1 MPMSCSRA
9 VVQCSQGGDVN
20 ILSVSN
26 LASHLSAST
35 QGAPKPAPGE
45 DQRALLQAVK
55 AVNAAQLF
63 GQENEVTFIIDRAVN
78 IAVVRIVN
86 KDTGELVDQIPNEQ
100 MLKMAEE
107 SSGR

>member
-1 MPMSCSRA
+1 MSSLRA
-9 VVQCSQGGDVN
+9 VVNCSQGGDVN
-20 ILSVSN
+20 ISSIGN

-35 QGAPKPAPGE
+35 QVAKKPPPGE

-63 GQENEVTFIIDRAVN
+63 GQENEVTFIIDRAAN

-86 KDTGELVDQIPNEQ
+86 KHTGELVEQIPNEQ

>member
-1 MPMSCSRA
+1 M
-9 VVQCSQGGDVN
+9 N
-20 ILSVSN
+20 ISSIGN

-35 QGAPKPAPGE
+35 QGTPKPPGE

-63 GQENEVTFIIDRAVN
+63 GQENEVTFIIDRAAN

-86 KDTGELVDQIPNEQ
+86 KDTGELVEQIPSEQ